1 MRVLEVVISVVSPT
15 CQDTAP
21 SMTVDSILKNTR
33 RSEMRQK
40 CLMPLEAIT
49 CSRLRLLDRWARHAF

>member
-1 MRVLEVVISVVSPT
+1 MILSIKELALT

-21 SMTVDSILKNTR
+21 SMTVDNMLKKTR

-40 CLMPLEAIT
+40 CLIPREANIW
-49 CSRLRLLDRWARHAF
+49 SRLLVLDLCARHAF